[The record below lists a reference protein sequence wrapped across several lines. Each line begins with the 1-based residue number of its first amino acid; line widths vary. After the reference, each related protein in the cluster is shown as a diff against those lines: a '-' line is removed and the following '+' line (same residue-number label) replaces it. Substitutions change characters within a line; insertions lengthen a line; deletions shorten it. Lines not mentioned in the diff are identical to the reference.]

1 MILDQRAVWVFLLAY
16 LVVKGAGIVSVD
28 AAIGRMLIE
37 PAAAPRDRETLD
49 RGKLDRG
56 TLDHGTLGGA
66 PLPPDTASPA
76 GR

>member
-56 TLDHGTLGGA
+56 TLGGA